1 LPGVF
6 LQDLTYVDV
15 AFGEQPSVR
24 QEKSDEV
31 IASALQW
38 QTSVLTFKPIHALQ
52 SYLGNMKVCNP
63 WRSALAWFIPGF
75 GSRTYLAG
83 SLQCYAE
90 YLDEREAYVISL
102 VREPP
107 SKKSSHVD
115 YKIMVRIACK
125 ICYTP
130 VVDHRLMFAFSSTV

>member
-52 SYLGNMKVCNP
+52 SYLGNMKVCSLAQ
-63 WRSALAWFIPGF
+63 RSQMVHSRFWF
-75 GSRTYLAG
+75 TYMSG
-83 SLQCYAE
+83 
-90 YLDEREAYVISL
+90 
-102 VREPP
+102 
-107 SKKSSHVD
+107 
-115 YKIMVRIACK
+115 RIAA
-125 ICYTP
+125 
-130 VVDHRLMFAFSSTV
+130 VLRRVFG